1 MIIKKSKAKVI
12 SLIKDNINLKFIKI
26 INLNQKK
33 FEKRSNF
40 FKSMIHSDLV
50 ICSGGLTMFD
60 SINLNK
66 ITIVTSQ
73 FKHQIKNILRMKKG
87 DNYSFKKSLINQILI
102 RL

>member
-1 MIIKKSKAKVI
+1 M
-12 SLIKDNINLKFIKI
+12 KI

-40 FKSMIHSDLV
+40 FKADLSDLV

-73 FKHQIKNILRMKKG
+73 FKHQIKN
-87 DNYSFKKSLINQILI
+87 QE
-102 RL
+102 